1 MNLENK
7 VSDHYFSSNPKSK
20 NKTSLITAILRN
32 RRFEFLTSSSV
43 FSKKRIDIGTR
54 LLIEK
59 MILPDI
65 GTVLDLGCG
74 YGAIGIVAASI
85 NPNLK
90 VILIDINSRAI
101 YLTRLNLR
109 KNRIVNA
116 QARRGNLYE
125 PVKSEI
131 FNCILLNP
139 PVSAGMNLVKTMISE
154 APKIMAPESSFQMV
168 IRSKIGEKI
177 FPQTFIETFG
187 NCRILTKSYGY
198 RVLIGEKN

>member
-1 MNLENK
+1 MNIENK

-20 NKTSLITAILRN
+20 NKTSLITAILRH
-32 RRFEFLTSSSV
+32 RKFEFLTSSSV

-59 MILPDI
+59 MKLPDK

-90 VILIDINSRAI
+90 VLLIDINSRAI
-101 YLTRLNLR
+101 YLTRLNIR

-116 QARRGNLYE
+116 QARRGNLFE
-125 PVKSEI
+125 PVKNEI
-131 FNCILLNP
+131 FNSILLNP

-154 APKIMAPESSFQMV
+154 APKIMAPKSSFQMV
-168 IRSKIGEKI
+168 IRSKIGEKNI
-177 FPQTFIETFG
+177 PQTFIETFG
-187 NCRILTKSYGY
+187 NCRIVSRSSGY
-198 RVLIGEKN
+198 RVLLGEKN